1 MPARRCRPEEHSA
14 VDVMPWAPVA
24 SATVA
29 VVGGAISIYG
39 WVRTRG
45 ERAKAAEQAKIAT
58 QAAADASSALKQIAE
73 LHVKQDQRQ
82 QSRAAAEEREPW
94 SIKPINAAQAD
105 LVNNS
110 ATPKYGINV
119 KIYAGGDQP
128 HHRFSDDNIPFVGPR
143 RSRRITYIDIN
154 AEMTAII
161 TWHLLEDLSDDQPP
175 QTITW

>member
-1 MPARRCRPEEHSA
+1 MGPHQ
-14 VDVMPWAPVA
+14 
-24 SATVA
+24 
-29 VVGGAISIYG
+29 
-39 WVRTRG
+39 G

-58 QAAADASSALKQIAE
+58 QAAADASGALKQIAE

-94 SIKPINAAQAD
+94 SIEPINAAQAD
-105 LVNNS
+105 LINNS
-110 ATPKYGINV
+110 ATPKYCVNA
-119 KIYAGGDQP
+119 KIYAGDDQP
-128 HHRFSDDNIPFVGPR
+128 HHRFSDDNILFVGPR
-143 RSRRITYIDIN
+143 RSGRITYIDTS